1 MSAPRAIPP
10 QADGKPVAA
19 EDREQHPY
27 VAGREFAAD
36 IRGNGVDRRIV
47 PLCPGNDR
55 LRGGYDIPILQHDT
69 LFSYRFHDGIHHDT
83 GQIVPLPNDG
93 RAYPTHDCPHSF

>member
-1 MSAPRAIPP
+1 MSAPRAIP

-55 LRGGYDIPILQHDT
+55 LRGGYDIPVLQHDT

-83 GQIVPLPNDG
+83 GQIVPCRMMGVRIP
-93 RAYPTHDCPHSF
+93 RTTVPHSF